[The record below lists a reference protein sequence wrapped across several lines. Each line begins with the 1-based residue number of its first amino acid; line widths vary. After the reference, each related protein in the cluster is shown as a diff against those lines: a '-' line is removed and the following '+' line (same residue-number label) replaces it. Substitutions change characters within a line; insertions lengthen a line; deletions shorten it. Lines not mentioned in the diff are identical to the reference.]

1 MRFNSFEI
9 IWTTFRKYRLHVA
22 LLGVLGLF
30 SAVVEG
36 IGINAVIPLLS
47 FLVSN
52 GKPTDFISTTLEKV
66 FMFAHIPFLFR
77 YLLGFILVMFMIR
90 AVAVILFGYIRGRI
104 TADYLS
110 GESQEML
117 RLSLFA
123 SWPFLLKQKLGHLQ
137 NTLVRD
143 IQRTANLLEAV
154 GQVLQSFTGF
164 FMYLAIAVNISPV
177 TTLST
182 LVAGAV
188 LLLLVRPLIKRLQQ
202 TGGAM
207 VATEKNISQFL
218 GEHIIGMKAIKA
230 AGVEEK
236 AYVYSQNL
244 FKYMRDLYVKMMAIR
259 SLSTSFFQ
267 PFAIVF
273 VLVLFSIT
281 YKSGTFNLISF
292 AATLYLIQKIFTY
305 LESGQNSLNAIGE
318 LVPYAQNVKEFKQL
332 LAENAETT
340 NTATK
345 PFIFKDSLEFKSVE
359 LAYHERAQVLR
370 GMNFTVMRGQTVA
383 LVGPSGAGKTSVA
396 DLTLRLFRPTGGAV
410 LLDGVNIEDISITEW
425 RTNLGYVAQ
434 DVFLLNGSIE
444 DNIRF
449 YNEDLTHD
457 EIVKA
462 SKQASIY
469 DFIQTL
475 PEGFATMV
483 GDRGVL
489 LSGGQ
494 RQRVALARALA
505 RKPKLLILD
514 EATSALDSE
523 SERAIQESIQ
533 ALHGTITVLIIA
545 HRLTTVQDADI
556 ILVLD
561 KGQIVEKGAP
571 KQLLA
576 DQTSYFYR
584 MQHTS

>member
-1 MRFNSFEI
+1 
-9 IWTTFRKYRLHVA
+9 
-22 LLGVLGLF
+22 
-30 SAVVEG
+30 
-36 IGINAVIPLLS
+36 
-47 FLVSN
+47 
-52 GKPTDFISTTLEKV
+52 
-66 FMFAHIPFLFR
+66 
-77 YLLGFILVMFMIR
+77 
-90 AVAVILFGYIRGRI
+90 
-104 TADYLS
+104 
-110 GESQEML
+110 
-117 RLSLFA
+117 
-123 SWPFLLKQKLGHLQ
+123 
-137 NTLVRD
+137 
-143 IQRTANLLEAV
+143 
-154 GQVLQSFTGF
+154 
-164 FMYLAIAVNISPV
+164 
-177 TTLST
+177 
-182 LVAGAV
+182 
-188 LLLLVRPLIKRLQQ
+188 
-202 TGGAM
+202 
-207 VATEKNISQFL
+207 
-218 GEHIIGMKAIKA
+218 
-230 AGVEEK
+230 
-236 AYVYSQNL
+236 
-244 FKYMRDLYVKMMAIR
+244 
-259 SLSTSFFQ
+259 
-267 PFAIVF
+267 
-273 VLVLFSIT
+273 
-281 YKSGTFNLISF
+281 
-292 AATLYLIQKIFTY
+292 
-305 LESGQNSLNAIGE
+305 
-318 LVPYAQNVKEFKQL
+318 
-332 LAENAETT
+332 
-340 NTATK
+340 
-345 PFIFKDSLEFKSVE
+345 
-359 LAYHERAQVLR
+359 
-370 GMNFTVMRGQTVA
+370 MNFTVKRGQTVA